1 MSRNRSMGHAARNSV
16 LEDLEPSL
24 GPERGAER
32 GPEMHDSSLEAYV
45 GKLGQGENGGTVQEL
60 SSVKEK
66 LKATARFRTW
76 WRRFWT
82 NFVVFASISLFSKG
96 LWVSDMRFLKTWS
109 S

>member
-1 MSRNRSMGHAARNSV
+1 MGHAARNSV

-66 LKATARFRTW
+66 LKATALFFGPGGADFGRISWFSPRFRCF
-76 WRRFWT
+76 RR
-82 NFVVFASISLFSKG
+82 VFG
-96 LWVSDMRFLKTWS
+96 CRT
-109 S
+109 